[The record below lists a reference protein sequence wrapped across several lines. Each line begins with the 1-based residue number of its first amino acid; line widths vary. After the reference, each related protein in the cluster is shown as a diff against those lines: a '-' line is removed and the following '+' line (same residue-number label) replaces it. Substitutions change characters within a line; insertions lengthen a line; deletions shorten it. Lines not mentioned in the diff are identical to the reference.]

1 MAAAVAI
8 HQPFTPFYSLFFLT
22 EMGNTGRA
30 LNEGIKSFVDNNV
43 TDAIR
48 LLTPLAAIG
57 YEVAQLNLAY
67 IYKVCAFANIGGNFL
82 DIYAHPTFP
91 RKNLAE

>member
-1 MAAAVAI
+1 
-8 HQPFTPFYSLFFLT
+8 
-22 EMGNTGRA
+22 MGNTGRA

-67 IYKVCAFANIGGNFL
+67 IYKVSANAF
-82 DIYAHPTFP
+82 
-91 RKNLAE
+91 